1 MEEHMASLDRLPDD
15 AAAGPTNFAV
25 GMRLLCENDHV
36 RMWEIGLAPGERH
49 VFHCHRTSYFW
60 VAHTGARVRV
70 GYLDGSYHDYEHQP
84 GEVTYMEIPEGEENI
99 QDLTNTGDT
108 WLHLTTIELLHNDR
122 LFWRPLP
129 ADH

>member
-1 MEEHMASLDRLPDD
+1 MAGSDALPDD
-15 AAAGPTNFAV
+15 VREGSTNFAV
-25 GMRLLCENDHV
+25 GMKLLGENEQV
-36 RMWEIGLAPGERH
+36 RVWEISLGPGERH

-70 GYLDGSYHDYEHQP
+70 MYPDGSSHDYEHQA
-84 GEVTYMEIPEGEENI
+84 GEVTYMEIAAGEQNV

-108 WLHLTTIELLHNDR
+108 HLHITTIELLGNDR

>member
-1 MEEHMASLDRLPDD
+1 MASLDRLPAD
-15 AAAGPTNFAV
+15 AADVPTNFAV
-25 GMRLLCENDHV
+25 GQRLLSENDRV
-36 RMWEIGLAPGERH
+36 RVWEISLAPGERH

-70 GYLDGSYHDYEHQP
+70 SHPDGAYHDYEHQA
-84 GEVTYMEIPEGEENI
+84 GEVTYMEIPEGETNI

-108 WLHLTTIELLHNDR
+108 SLRLTTIELVQNER

-129 ADH
+129 AED

>member
-1 MEEHMASLDRLPDD
+1 MAALDRLPDD
-15 AAAGPTNFAV
+15 VADGPTNFAV
-25 GMRLLCENDHV
+25 GMKLLGENDRV
-36 RMWEIGLAPGERH
+36 RVWEISLAPGERH

-70 GYLDGSYHDYEHQP
+70 GYPDGAYHDYEHQA
-84 GEVTYMEIPEGEENI
+84 GEVTFLEIPPGETNV

-108 WLHLTTIELLHNDR
+108 HLHITTVELLNNDR